1 MARQVVE
8 CSEERTKQTPNAQR
22 PTLNVEIRRLLM
34 FKRLVASLLFAGF
47 LIAGSVASANP
58 VGDFFRRLG
67 NSIAHP
73 QKRPRPRSSGHRS
86 ENKQSTTNASPTATP
101 NSESL
106 TPPSQ
111 ANVRNASAAP
121 AAKGAKRDVPYAIPV
136 PGRPGLVTSPFA
148 PDAGYVD
155 VRAFPPGTEV
165 QDPYS
170 GKVFRTP

>member
-1 MARQVVE
+1 M
-8 CSEERTKQTPNAQR
+8 
-22 PTLNVEIRRLLM
+22 L
-34 FKRLVASLLFAGF
+34 KRLVASLLFTSF
-47 LIAGSVASANP
+47 LIAGSVASGNP
-58 VGDFFRRLG
+58 LEDFFRKLG
-67 NSIAHP
+67 HPTPHP
-73 QKRPRPRSSGHRS
+73 QKRPRPRSSSHKS
-86 ENKQSTTNASPTATP
+86 ESKQSTTNASPTATP

-111 ANVRNASAAP
+111 ANVRKASAAP

-155 VRAFPPGTEV
+155 VHTFPPGAEV